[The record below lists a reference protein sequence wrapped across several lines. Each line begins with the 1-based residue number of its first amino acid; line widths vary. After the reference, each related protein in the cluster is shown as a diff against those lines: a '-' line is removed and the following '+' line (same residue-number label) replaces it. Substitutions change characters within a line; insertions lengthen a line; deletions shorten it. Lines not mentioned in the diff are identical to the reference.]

1 MTRMSDVP
9 RLLSFAR
16 PYRKEINLSV
26 LLSVA
31 TTAASIGLMGTSA
44 FLIATAALQPS
55 IAVLQVAIVGVR
67 TFGIARGVF
76 RYLER
81 LVTHSVNLRLLAQ
94 VRGWFFRSV
103 EPLAPGGLEDL
114 KSGDILARSLQDIEN
129 LEDFYVRGIAP
140 PLAAVLV
147 TLGISLFTAQF
158 SISLAALLASGLI
171 LTGLVL
177 SLQVRSISRELS
189 MAAVRSH
196 ARVSDLAVETVRG
209 TAEILMANAENLHIE
224 RVREASRQSRS
235 AELEMSS
242 LHSISLASGV
252 LFSNLTLVGIL
263 YLGIPLVRAGQFDG
277 VTLAVLTLITLA
289 SFEPVNGM
297 PAASTK
303 IQSSLASARR
313 LFEVADRPRAVVEPQ
328 ESGEIPRFSRLIVSH
343 LTYQYPGALTPVLQ
357 DISFTLN
364 SGSKIALVGPSGSG
378 KSTLLKIIQRYL
390 PAPSSSIFWNDIDLN
405 RLPGDAIRNQLAVLS
420 QNGYVFSAT
429 LRENLS
435 LAGSNEQDFMEVL
448 KQVGLTEWFSRLPD
462 GMDTWTGDN
471 GSLLSGGERQRLMLA
486 RVLLLDRPLLLADEP
501 FNHLDLASEQA
512 VLNLLLA
519 SPHRTCVIATHRLVG
534 MDRFDHILVLEGGRI
549 IQAGKHAELLAV
561 PGLYRQFW
569 DNQNNLF
576 SFDL

>member
-1 MTRMSDVP
+1 MTQMSDTS
-9 RLLSFAR
+9 RLLSFTR
-16 PYRKEINLSV
+16 PYRKEIGLSV

-81 LVTHSVNLRLLAQ
+81 LISHSVNLRLLAHM
-94 VRGWFFRSV
+94 RGWFFRSV

-114 KSGDILARSLQDIEN
+114 KSGDLLARSLHDIEN

-147 TLGISLFTAQF
+147 TLGISLFTAQYA
-158 SISLAALLASGLI
+158 ISLAALLAGGLI

-177 SLQVRSISRELS
+177 SLQVRSFSRELS
-189 MAAVRSH
+189 SVAVDYR
-196 ARVSDLAVETVRG
+196 ARVSALAVETVRG
-209 TAEILMANAENLHIE
+209 TAEILMANAENRHID
-224 RVREASRQSRS
+224 RVRETSRQSRS

-263 YLGIPLVRAGQFDG
+263 YLGIPLVRGGQFDG

-289 SFEPVNGM
+289 SFEPVNGL
-297 PAASTK
+297 PAASTR

-313 LFEVADRPRAVVEPQ
+313 LFEVADRPRPVIEPH
-328 ESGEIPRFSRLIVSH
+328 EPGDIPGFSRLDISH
-343 LTYQYPGALTPVLQ
+343 LTYQYPGAPTPALQ
-357 DISFTLN
+357 DIAFTLN

-390 PAPSSSIFWNDIDLN
+390 PAPPSSILWNDMDLN
-405 RLPGDAIRNQLAVLS
+405 RLSGDAVRNQLAVLS

-448 KQVGLTEWFSRLPD
+448 KQVGLAEWFSRLPD

-486 RVLLLDRPLLLADEP
+486 RILLLDRPLLLADEP

-512 VLNLLLA
+512 VLSILLDSA
-519 SPHRTCVIATHRLVG
+519 HSCVVATHRLVG
-534 MDRFDHILVLEGGRI
+534 MHRFDHILVLEAGRI
-549 IQAGKHAELLAV
+549 IQAGKHAELLGV
-561 PGLYRQFW
+561 SGLYRQFW
-569 DNQNNLF
+569 DSQNNRF

>member
-1 MTRMSDVP
+1 MTGMSETS

-16 PYRKEINLSV
+16 PYGKEIGLSV

-31 TTAASIGLMGTSA
+31 TTAASIGLMGTSS

-81 LVTHSVNLRLLAQ
+81 LITHSVNLKLLARI
-94 VRGWFFRSV
+94 RGWFFRSV

-114 KSGDILARSLQDIEN
+114 KSGDLLARSIHDIEN

-147 TLGISLFTAQF
+147 TLGISLFTAQYAVN
-158 SISLAALLASGLI
+158 LAALLAGGLI

-189 MAAVRSH
+189 SVAVDSH
-196 ARVSDLAVETVRG
+196 ARISALAVETVRG
-209 TAEILMANAENLHIE
+209 TVEILMANAENRHLD
-224 RVREASRQSRS
+224 RVREASYQSRS
-235 AELEMSS
+235 AEQAMSS

-263 YLGIPLVRAGQFDG
+263 YLGIPLVRATQFDG

-289 SFEPVNGM
+289 SFEPVNGL

-313 LFEVADRPRAVVEPQ
+313 LFEVADRPRPVIEPQ
-328 ESGEIPRFSRLIVSH
+328 EPSEIPEFSRLVISH
-343 LTYQYPGALTPVLQ
+343 LTYQYPGTLTPALQ

-390 PAPSSSIFWNDIDLN
+390 PAPSSSIFWNDMDLN
-405 RLPGDAIRNQLAVLS
+405 KLSGDAVRNQLAVLS

-435 LAGSNEQDFMEVL
+435 PAGSNKQDFMEVL
-448 KQVGLTEWFSRLPD
+448 KQVGLAEWFSRLPD

-471 GSLLSGGERQRLMLA
+471 GSLLSGGERQRLILA
-486 RVLLLDRPLLLADEP
+486 RTLLLDRPLLLADEP

-512 VLNLLLA
+512 VLNVLLDSA
-519 SPHRTCVIATHRLVG
+519 QSCIVATHRLVG
-534 MDRFDHILVLEGGRI
+534 MHRFDHILVLEAGRI
-549 IQAGKHAELLAV
+549 IQAGKHTELLGV

-569 DNQNNLF
+569 DSQNNRF